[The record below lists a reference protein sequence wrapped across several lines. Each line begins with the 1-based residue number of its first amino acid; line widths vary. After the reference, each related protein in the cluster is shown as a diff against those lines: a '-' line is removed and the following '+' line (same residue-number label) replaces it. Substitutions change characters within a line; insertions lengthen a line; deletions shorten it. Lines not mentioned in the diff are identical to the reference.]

1 MDIELPF
8 GARLGVESVAKNAP
22 VNAEQ
27 SDRELARIFLE
38 MFDPIGDNTV
48 SLMWVLVE
56 AALVCN

>member
-1 MDIELPF
+1 MDIQLPF

-48 SLMWVLVE
+48 S
-56 AALVCN
+56 CT